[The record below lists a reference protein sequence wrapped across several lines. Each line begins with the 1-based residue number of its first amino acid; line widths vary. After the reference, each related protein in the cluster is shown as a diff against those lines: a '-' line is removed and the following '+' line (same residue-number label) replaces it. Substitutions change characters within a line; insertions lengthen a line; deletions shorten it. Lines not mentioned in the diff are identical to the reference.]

1 MMLGF
6 KLLLDCNNK
15 IQELKNEDTNWVP
28 IDWANYMDLDAMT
41 TLLGDV
47 LCNIGEE
54 DY

>member
-1 MMLGF
+1 MMLRF